1 MKKYINSVLDT
12 VGNALSGATVEV
24 VAYPGEGAV
33 TVYSD
38 DGVTV
43 LPSSIATCD
52 ARGVFSFYAP
62 PGRYNLKVRNGG
74 AVIQTIPDVQIDDDV
89 LQKVSADK
97 GNADATL
104 TVGTSEE
111 TSRWATPLTANRAV
125 TLSTTGAYNGAV
137 FWVVRTA
144 AATGAFN
151 LNVGTGP
158 LKALAA
164 GQWCKVEYNGSA
176 WMLTAFGSL

>member
-12 VGNALSGATVEV
+12 AGNALPLATVEV
-24 VAYPGEGAV
+24 LGYPSNTAV
-33 TVYSD
+33 VVYSD

-43 LPSSIATCD
+43 LTSSIATCD
-52 ARGVFSFYAP
+52 SRGVFSFYAP
-62 PGRYNLKVRNGG
+62 PGRYNLKLRNGG
-74 AVIQTIPDVQIDDDV
+74 TVLQTITDVQIDDDV
-89 LQKVSADK
+89 LQQVSADK
-97 GNADATL
+97 GDAAATL
-104 TVGTSEE
+104 TLGASEE
-111 TSRWATPLTANRAV
+111 TSRWATPLSADRAV
-125 TLSTTGAYNGAV
+125 TLSTTGAYNGGA
-137 FWVVRTA
+137 FAIVRTA

-158 LKALAA
+158 LKALAV